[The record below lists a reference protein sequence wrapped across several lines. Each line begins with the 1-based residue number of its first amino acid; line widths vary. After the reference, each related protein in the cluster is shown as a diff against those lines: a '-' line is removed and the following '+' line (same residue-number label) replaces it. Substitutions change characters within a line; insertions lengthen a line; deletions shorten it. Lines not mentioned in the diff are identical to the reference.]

1 MTEARVSDVS
11 ESRVAQV
18 WEDGTTE
25 SRRFEFIRSVARN
38 KFAAHTIALIVIFG
52 VWEGF
57 VRISGIRSYLL
68 PTPSAVAV
76 ETVNSFSL
84 LLENTWITLFESLAG
99 FALAAVVGVALAILL
114 VYVPLLRGVVM
125 PYLVAF
131 NAVPKVAFAPLLI
144 IWLGL
149 GVQSKIALS
158 FMIAFFPIVVNTATG
173 MYEIEPNLI
182 NLARLMKAK
191 KRQQFIKIRIP
202 HSLPAMF
209 DGFKIALPI
218 AIIGAIVAEFVAS
231 REGLGHLIVA
241 AGVQLNTELVFAAIL
256 VIAVGSMVLYALLA
270 WVETRVLRWRPSA
283 R

>member
-1 MTEARVSDVS
+1 MTEAGVNDVS
-11 ESRVAQV
+11 EARVAQV
-18 WEDGTTE
+18 WEDGTSET
-25 SRRFEFIRSVARN
+25 RRFEFIRSVARN
-38 KFAAHTIALIVIFG
+38 KIAAHTIALVVIFG
-52 VWEGF
+52 AWEAL
-57 VRISGIRSYLL
+57 VRVLGIRSYLL
-68 PTPSAVAV
+68 PTPSAVVV
-76 ETVNSFSL
+76 ETVNSFPIL
-84 LLENTWITLFESLAG
+84 LDHTWITLFESLAG
-99 FALAAVVGVALAILL
+99 FAIAAVVGVALAVLL

-149 GVQSKIALS
+149 GIESKIALS

-182 NLARLMKAK
+182 NLTRLMKAK
-191 KRQQFIKIRIP
+191 KRQQFLKIRIP

-209 DGFKIALPI
+209 DGFKIALPL

-231 REGLGHLIVA
+231 REGLGYLIVA
-241 AGVQLNTELVFAAIL
+241 AGVQTNTVLVFAAIFMIVAFSL
-256 VIAVGSMVLYALLA
+256 ILFALLSRL
-270 WVETRVLRWRPSA
+270 EQRVLRWRPSA